1 MADGFNGV
9 GVLSLF
15 WAMVMSVVVFGQ
27 GGWGWMWS
35 VGLLFWTVVGWLG
48 VRFWGLW
55 SSAWWLRLVGDVVAD
70 GRRLSGWF
78 LGWLIWRLL
87 LVLVAG
93 RWLMVVRQWLCVVAS
108 GRGLAGVVIGL
119 VVGLLVVGSVK
130 GRIVVAGWCGEED

>member
-1 MADGFNGV
+1 MGCVVAVMADGFNGV

-27 GGWGWMWS
+27 GGY
-35 VGLLFWTVVGWLG
+35 
-48 VRFWGLW
+48 GLW
-55 SSAWWLRLVGDVVAD
+55 SSAWWLRLAGDVVAD

-87 LVLVAG
+87 LVVVAG

-108 GRGLAGVVIGL
+108 GRVLAGVVI
-119 VVGLLVVGSVK
+119 GLLVVGSVK
-130 GRIVVAGWCGEED
+130 GRLVVAGWCGEED

>member
-1 MADGFNGV
+1 MGCVVAVMADGFNGV

-27 GGWGWMWS
+27 GGYG
-35 VGLLFWTVVGWLG
+35 
-48 VRFWGLW
+48 GLW
-55 SSAWWLRLVGDVVAD
+55 SSAWWLRLAGDVVAD

-87 LVLVAG
+87 LVVVAG

-119 VVGLLVVGSVK
+119 VVGLLVVGSLK
-130 GRIVVAGWCGEED
+130 GRLWLVWRRRLG